1 MTFIVRDLDR
11 MERMLTTV
19 LGAVRV
25 YDSGSR
31 TFSLSEERFFLVGE
45 GSTATWVA
53 IMLGDGGLPRS
64 YNHVAFQ
71 VERADLPGLRAT
83 IAELGLD
90 IRPPR
95 SRVDGEG
102 DSIYF
107 HDDDGHL
114 FELHAGSLRE
124 RLSAYAPSES

>member
-11 MERMLTTV
+11 MERILTTV

-25 YDSGSR
+25 YDSGSD
-31 TFSLSEERFFLVGE
+31 TFSLSQERFFLVGD
-45 GSTATWVA
+45 GPTATWVA
-53 IMLGDGGLPRS
+53 IMVGDGGLPRS

-71 VERADLPGLRAT
+71 VEAGDLPRLRAT
-83 IAELGLD
+83 VAGLGLD

-114 FELHAGSLRE
+114 FELHSGSLRE
-124 RLSAYAPSES
+124 RLRAYAAE

>member
-1 MTFIVRDLDR
+1 MVRDLDR
-11 MERMLTTV
+11 METILTTV

-25 YDSGSR
+25 YDSGVR
-31 TFSLSEERFFLVGE
+31 TFSLSAERFFLVGA
-45 GSTATWVA
+45 GPSATWVA

-71 VERADLPGLRAT
+71 VERADLPGLRER
-83 IAELGLD
+83 ISELGLD
-90 IRPPR
+90 LRPPR
-95 SRVDGEG
+95 SRIDGEG

-124 RLSAYAPSES
+124 RLSAYASPLA